1 MNKKIS
7 IIVATYNAD
16 NTIKRCIDSIVC
28 QKSNE
33 IELLVMDGR
42 SQDQT
47 MNILESYGN
56 MIFLSQNLIEACT
69 MLGIKLCKWR
79 MANGLC
85 F

>member
-33 IELLVMDGR
+33 IELLVMDGPVAGSNYEYSR
-42 SQDQT
+42 
-47 MNILESYGN
+47 IL
-56 MIFLSQNLIEACT
+56 
-69 MLGIKLCKWR
+69 W
-79 MANGLC
+79 
-85 F
+85 